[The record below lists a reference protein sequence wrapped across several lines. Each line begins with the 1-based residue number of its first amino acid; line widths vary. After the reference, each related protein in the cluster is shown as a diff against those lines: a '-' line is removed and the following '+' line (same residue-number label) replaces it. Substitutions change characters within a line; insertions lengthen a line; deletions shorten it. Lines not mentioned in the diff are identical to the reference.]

1 MTESDDIRST
11 LIDML
16 EELDDRL
23 ARITDDVK
31 HTQEPLAKDSE
42 EQAIQVENDEVLD
55 YLGNST
61 RAEIDQ
67 VKRAIAKLEHGHY
80 GNCEVC
86 GEPISKARLEILSF
100 ARLCVRCAE
109 KAEE

>member
-1 MTESDDIRST
+1 VTESDDIRST

-23 ARITDDVK
+23 AKITDDVK
-31 HTQEPLAKDSE
+31 HTEEPLAKDTE
-42 EQAIQVENDEVLD
+42 ELAVQVENDEVLD
-55 YLGNST
+55 YRGNST

-67 VKRAIAKLEHGHY
+67 VKRAIAKLEQGHY
-80 GNCEVC
+80 GNCEAC
-86 GEPISKARLEILSF
+86 GQSIAKERLEILPF

-109 KAEE
+109 KSKE

>member
-23 ARITDDVK
+23 AKITDDVK
-31 HTQEPLAKDSE
+31 HTEEPLAKDSE

-55 YLGNST
+55 
-61 RAEIDQ
+61 
-67 VKRAIAKLEHGHY
+67 
-80 GNCEVC
+80 
-86 GEPISKARLEILSF
+86 
-100 ARLCVRCAE
+100 
-109 KAEE
+109 

>member
-1 MTESDDIRST
+1 MLKGAPVTESDDIRST

-55 YLGNST
+55 
-61 RAEIDQ
+61 
-67 VKRAIAKLEHGHY
+67 
-80 GNCEVC
+80 
-86 GEPISKARLEILSF
+86 
-100 ARLCVRCAE
+100 
-109 KAEE
+109 

>member
-42 EQAIQVENDEVLD
+42 EQAIPVENDEVLD

-61 RAEIDQ
+61 RTETDQ
-67 VKRAIAKLEHGHY
+67 VNRAIAKLEQGHY
-80 GNCEVC
+80 ENCEAC
-86 GEPISKARLEILSF
+86 GEHIAKERLEIVPF

-109 KAEE
+109 KSEE